1 MRTTPPFFR
10 HSLLSGLALS
20 FILLFTPAAHA
31 KNAYVSVIKDGT
43 TLRST
48 PSAKG
53 ALRGEVFAGFPLK
66 VLERK
71 DDWAQVVDFEG
82 DKGWVSSSMIS
93 PRKSVIVKA
102 KKISLRE
109 APDSAEGTPIVVNAR
124 YGVTFAPLEVRG
136 EWIMLR
142 HEDGTEGWVKN
153 DQVWP
158 ANPFEISD
166 RKPASTIKV
175 KAKKQAPKKSTH
187 KKTSTKS
194 KKKAKSHRQ

>member
-1 MRTTPPFFR
+1 MSITPTFFR

-31 KNAYVSVIKDGT
+31 KNAYVSVTKDGT
-43 TLRST
+43 IIRTT
-48 PSAKG
+48 PSDKG
-53 ALRGEVFAGFPLK
+53 AKHGEVFAGFPLK

-71 DDWAQVVDFEG
+71 GDWAQVVDFEG
-82 DKGWVSSSMIS
+82 DKGWVSNSMIS
-93 PRKSVIVKA
+93 PRKSVIVKE
-102 KKISLRE
+102 KKVSLRE
-109 APDSAEGTPIVVNAR
+109 SPNSDAGNQIVVNAR
-124 YGVTFAPLEVRG
+124 YGVTFAPLEVKG

-166 RKPASTIKV
+166 RKPAAAASG
-175 KAKKQAPKKSTH
+175 KAKKQPAKKATPKKIPTKT
-187 KKTSTKS
+187 KKTKG
-194 KKKAKSHRQ
+194 HRK